1 MGAKAGDAGIVNPQ
15 RLTVPKIAHRT
26 RKRKLDSSG
35 TKPILVERL
44 KEALEK
50 DNKGEEGNVVDD
62 GAKKKNG
69 EEEEIPPGE
78 DAKGNELETMI
89 ENKEETK
96 NNTSD
101 NNENSDTNEMDAPS
115 LETDEDD
122 TVFDAHDDGTNPIV
136 KSNRLTNARKI
147 LRRNP

>member
-15 RLTVPKIAHRT
+15 SLTVPKLRIELE
-26 RKRKLDSSG
+26 KRKLDSSG

-69 EEEEIPPGE
+69 EEEEYLLDI
-78 DAKGNELETMI
+78 
-89 ENKEETK
+89 
-96 NNTSD
+96 TS
-101 NNENSDTNEMDAPS
+101 NGILM
-115 LETDEDD
+115 
-122 TVFDAHDDGTNPIV
+122 
-136 KSNRLTNARKI
+136 KI
-147 LRRNP
+147 